1 MGITFE
7 DGMLGCTAREVR
19 SNRKGN
25 GGEVGGIKK
34 TAQK

>member
-7 DGMLGCTAREVR
+7 DGMLGCTAGEVR

-25 GGEVGGIKK
+25 GGAKK
-34 TAQK
+34 TAQSPK